1 MKREIASALFAAMSL
16 SGCVTM
22 PPDAFRVSESVLELR
37 ALDTK
42 RYEGASREN
51 IYSAAA
57 GVLQDMG
64 FTLTETQA
72 GLGLLVG
79 TKDRSAV
86 EAAQVVGVILVA
98 LLGGQS
104 QAMDKNQR
112 FFASVVVE
120 DVLDDKGQAVSGQF
134 AVRATFSRKVW
145 NTQDRLTRAEQLR
158 DAELYTGFFDKLSKS
173 VFLEAHGI

>member
-1 MKREIASALFAAMSL
+1 MKRKVMTVMFAATLL

-22 PPDAFRVSESVLELR
+22 PPDTFRVTENVLQLR

-42 RYEGASREN
+42 RYEGSSREKM
-51 IYSAAA
+51 YSAAA

-86 EAAQVVGVILVA
+86 EAGQVVGIILVA
-98 LLGGQS
+98 LLGGQP

-112 FFASVVVE
+112 FFASVVVA
-120 DVLDDKGQAVSGQF
+120 DVLDEKGNAVPGQF

-145 NTQDRLTRAEQLR
+145 NTQEQLTRAELLR
-158 DAELYTGFFDKLSKS
+158 DPELYSGFFDKLSKS
-173 VFLEAHGI
+173 AFLEAHSI